1 MFNSDTLA
9 VVKSATLA
17 LVSNLALTYVLA
29 ELKLALAASK
39 ETLAWAKAV
48 LAWLN
53 EAVTT
58 FVFALFPIID
68 KTEVAKLLSLPRML

>member
-1 MFNSDTLA
+1 LFNSDTLA

-39 ETLAWAKAV
+39 ETLA
-48 LAWLN
+48 
-53 EAVTT
+53 
-58 FVFALFPIID
+58 
-68 KTEVAKLLSLPRML
+68 